1 EGISFRLHRYLFS
14 RDSSYFANIFT
25 HHSSPESLNLV
36 DKKSSDFDAFLSV
49 LYSTCYR
56 SPDITSVDEWSAVLR
71 LATEW
76 SFDSIRNLAMERLEP
91 LASPIEKIVLSH
103 THSIPNWL
111 PAAYVSLC
119 QRSHPLTAAEIRAI
133 QAEDIEL
140 IMSVR
145 ETMLRAG

>member
-1 EGISFRLHRYLFS
+1 GFKYRLHQYLFS
-14 RDSSYFANIFT
+14 RESPHFASIFA
-25 HHSSPESLNLV
+25 HCVPFEPLDLA

-56 SPDITSVDEWSAVLR
+56 MPDITSVDEWSAVLR

-76 SFDSIRNLAMERLEP
+76 SFDSIRSLAIERLEP
-91 LASPIEKIVLSH
+91 IASPVEKIVLSH
-103 THSIPNWL
+103 SHMIPSWL
-111 PAAYVSLC
+111 SAAYVSLC

-133 QAEDIEL
+133 EAEDVEVV
-140 IMSVR
+140 MSVR